1 MTRTAAPLPAPAT
14 APVAASGPAP
24 SPADGVRAPE
34 WDEGLDCW
42 VVADPRLAQQVL
54 NHPGFAS
61 GTFERSFQLYMTD
74 AARAEYRELT
84 EFLRLWFVQAD
95 APEHMA
101 LRRPVQRM
109 LSASYVRSLAPRVEE
124 ITDACLTELAATDP
138 QDLVPAVAEGISG
151 KVMAHVVGVDVE
163 PPVLHRWSRTLSLFI
178 GAMYR
183 RDHALAAHRVMEEM
197 SEALAGARALEGFPT
212 DTPEDR
218 ARTTATWAMCL
229 FGGLETTASLL
240 GSAVLTALGDPDLWE
255 TVKRDEP
262 GAVADLVESVLV
274 RKPPLRHLGRV
285 VAYDQEFAGARL
297 TEGDLVL
304 VSLTGQGP
312 LDEVEAQDAS
322 AQAGPA
328 VCPVTGAVAAE
339 TPGAASTGPG
349 AASVASGAT
358 PAALAA
364 GERNLV
370 FGHGPHYCV
379 GAPLARLE
387 AAVLLRR
394 LAARFPHARLSDE
407 AAVWGPNLSYVGLDH
422 LYVDLGGED

>member
-1 MTRTAAPLPAPAT
+1 MTRTAAP
-14 APVAASGPAP
+14 VPAP
-24 SPADGVRAPE
+24 SLADGVRAPE

-109 LSASYVRSLAPRVEE
+109 LSASYVRSLASRIEE
-124 ITDACLTELAATDP
+124 ITDECLTELAAADRP

-151 KVMAHVVGVDVE
+151 KVMAHVVGVDVD

-183 RDHALAAHRVMEEM
+183 RDHALAAHQVMEEM
-197 SEALAGARALEGFPT
+197 AEALAGARAMEGFPT

-240 GSAVLTALGDPDLWE
+240 GSTVLTALGDPGLWE

-262 GAVADLVESVLV
+262 GAITDLVESVLV

-297 TEGDLVL
+297 SEGDLVL

-312 LDEVEAQDAS
+312 LDEVEPVEPVESESVPPA
-322 AQAGPA
+322 A
-328 VCPVTGAVAAE
+328 VCPVTGATAGAAAGTAE
-339 TPGAASTGPG
+339 THAAI
-349 AASVASGAT
+349 
-358 PAALAA
+358 PAALAE

-422 LYVDLGGED
+422 LYVDLGGEV